1 MNHYQ
6 SKLETEDSRLKLY
19 HQNNDLK
26 LNLWDWVRD
35 GDEEM
40 LIPDGILRVGD
51 DAGAD
56 DGGSS
61 EADGDVGV
69 AGDDLV
75 VVLLLWAGGGG
86 DGVAAGGE
94 AAAEALGEHVHVGE
108 ASCFDDSKVEIS
120 VEVERLIW
128 AVADLSYWNLLL
140 HCSSRREEEKEEE
153 KYNWVFFQIWE
164 FDVYEVVTILQW
176 EWDFS

>member
-1 MNHYQ
+1 MP
-6 SKLETEDSRLKLY
+6 
-19 HQNNDLK
+19 
-26 LNLWDWVRD
+26 D

-61 EADGDVGV
+61 KADGDVGV

-75 VVLLLWAGGGG
+75 VVLLLGAGGAG
-86 DGVAAGGE
+86 DGGAAGGE
-94 AAAEALGEHVHVGE
+94 AATEALGEHVHVGE

-120 VEVERLIW
+120 VEVEPLIW
-128 AVADLSYWNLLL
+128 AVVDLSYWNLLL
-140 HCSSRREEEKEEE
+140 HCSSRREEEEEE
-153 KYNWVFFQIWE
+153 KYN
-164 FDVYEVVTILQW
+164 
-176 EWDFS
+176 